1 MESLCIQKLF
11 FELRFKKI
19 EALLVEIFHIQKK
32 TVLIL
37 QDKKTQSGHQLQFS
51 SLDFALN
58 RLTFFVYSKIA
69 FFRSILSNMCFMKFG
84 DVSWR
89 MNFSIF
95 NKGEQKS
102 FFIFIFL
109 LRRSA
114 IPMEWNYNAFNSQVI
129 DTYSKI

>member
-1 MESLCIQKLF
+1 
-11 FELRFKKI
+11 
-19 EALLVEIFHIQKK
+19 
-32 TVLIL
+32 
-37 QDKKTQSGHQLQFS
+37 
-51 SLDFALN
+51 
-58 RLTFFVYSKIA
+58 
-69 FFRSILSNMCFMKFG
+69 MCFMKFD

-114 IPMEWNYNAFNSQVI
+114 IPMEWNYNLFNSQVI